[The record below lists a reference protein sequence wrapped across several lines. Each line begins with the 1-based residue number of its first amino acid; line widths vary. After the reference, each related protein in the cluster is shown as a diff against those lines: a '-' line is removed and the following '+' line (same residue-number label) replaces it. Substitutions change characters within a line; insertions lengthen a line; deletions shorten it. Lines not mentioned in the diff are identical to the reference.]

1 MEFIGIHV
9 AYEPNA
15 WFWITLLNFDWKD
28 QSRSFLHIEKNNS
41 VWKFQ
46 FLWLSND
53 CWFIG

>member
-1 MEFIGIHV
+1 MEFIGIHI
-9 AYEPNA
+9 AYAPSA